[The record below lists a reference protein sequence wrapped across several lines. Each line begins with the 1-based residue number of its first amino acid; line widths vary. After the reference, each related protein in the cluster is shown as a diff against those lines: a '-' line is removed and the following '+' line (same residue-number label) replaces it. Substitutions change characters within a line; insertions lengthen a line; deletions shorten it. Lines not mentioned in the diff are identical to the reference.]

1 MKKIVLL
8 LILVMVGLGAPA
20 QVIDTSEAILT
31 DDDKY
36 EEIID
41 PIQISPEFPGGED
54 SLRSFLR
61 NNIKYPGLA
70 LESDVEGR
78 VFVCFVVEK
87 DGSIDPKTIQIK
99 REIGGGCGEEAVR
112 VVMLMPKWKPGMQQG
127 EVARAT
133 FCMPVEFKLPTWEEH
148 KSMFE
153 AALGD
158 GDTIRQRQVL
168 VSWKRKFGSCP
179 EMVVAEYNYYYHRA
193 RNSSIAIQSD
203 RSQFSGND
211 YMTFTDELGNE
222 MYMGEV
228 VTFDSAL
235 VNKALDV
242 INDGIF
248 CYPNRLDMIFG
259 KLHLLGETH
268 RWDAYADELE
278 RVVSVSKEYEKRWV
292 FPGAEGDI
300 AMVFTESIHDY
311 EASLVYAVADHVGHF
326 AAEDSLCVLALRRVA
341 KSMNKIYPKD
351 VVNLN
356 FWAVSYSAM
365 GMYAEALEPLRKA
378 ARLDKKDMVVLSN
391 MADLYHNLGNYK
403 REQKCLEKMIK
414 HCTRLAKM
422 SHFTARAEMSRKDDK
437 AWQRGCERVCQI
449 SVTLTE
455 STGIVIMNICL

>member
-1 MKKIVLL
+1 MKKLFLL
-8 LILVMVGLGAPA
+8 LTLVLTSLAASA
-20 QVIDTSEAILT
+20 QVIDTSSAIQT
-31 DDDKY
+31 DVDRD
-36 EEIID
+36 EEIVD

-87 DGSIDPKTIQIK
+87 DGSIDPETIQIK

-127 EVARAT
+127 EAARAT
-133 FCMPVEFKLPTWEEH
+133 FCMPVEFRMPTWEEH

-153 AALGD
+153 AALD
-158 GDTIRQRQVL
+158 EGDTIRQRQVL
-168 VSWKRKFGSCP
+168 ESWNRRFISYP
-179 EMVVAEYNYYYHRA
+179 EMVVAEYNYYYNRA

-203 RSQFSGND
+203 KSQFSRND
-211 YMTFTDELGNE
+211 YMALTDSLGNE
-222 MYMGEV
+222 VGYMGEV

-248 CYPNRLDMIFG
+248 CYSNRLDMIFG
-259 KLHLLGETH
+259 KLHLLRETH

-278 RVVSVSKEYEKRWV
+278 RVVSVSKEYEKRWE
-292 FPGAEGDI
+292 FPGAEGDM
-300 AMVFTESIHDY
+300 ARVFTEGVHDY
-311 EASLVYAVADHVGHF
+311 EATLVYAVADHVGHF
-326 AAEDSLCVLALRRVA
+326 AAEDSLCMLALRRVA
-341 KSMNKIYPKD
+341 KSMNKVYPKD

-356 FWAVSYSAM
+356 FLAVSYSAM

-378 ARLDKKDMVVLSN
+378 ARLDKKDMIVLSN
-391 MADLYHNLGNYK
+391 MADQYHNLGDYK
-403 REQKCLEKMIK
+403 QERKCLEKMIK
-414 HCTRLAKM
+414 HGDEDVKEY
-422 SHFTARAEMSRKDDK
+422 ARYLLHLLNQQE
-437 AWQRGCERVCQI
+437 
-449 SVTLTE
+449 
-455 STGIVIMNICL
+455 